1 MIARVNSLPLFNVTM
16 LLHAHV
22 AVSLPCPL
30 HEPRRAF
37 SIQNNSLRTL
47 TFDPEPIA
55 LERENVRRWRGEG
68 EGAREKWQEE
78 RDRERQTDRK
88 RDTGRMRER
97 ERMRERSSERERE
110 RESSLLYEGNR

>member
-1 MIARVNSLPLFNVTM
+1 MIAQVNSLPLFKVTM
-16 LLHAHV
+16 LLYAHV

-37 SIQNNSLRTL
+37 SIQNNSVRTM

-78 RDRERQTDRK
+78 RDRDKERQTDRK
-88 RDTGRMRER
+88 RDTGRRRKRER
-97 ERMRERSSERERE
+97 EIQRERE
-110 RESSLLYEGNR
+110 FFIIRR